1 MLIFQS
7 KYCIFI
13 KAGNIYIVNSSFK
26 GARSSVLALRHPQMG
41 LNWAGTIF
49 GGAEH
54 LVKIY

>member
-13 KAGNIYIVNSSFK
+13 KAGNIYIVNSSLK
-26 GARSSVLALRHPQMG
+26 ERAPVCSHSGHPQMG

>member
-1 MLIFQS
+1 MLRGG
-7 KYCIFI
+7 
-13 KAGNIYIVNSSFK
+13 ASFS
-26 GARSSVLALRHPQMG
+26 GLMG